1 MNTTRTGRERGQA
14 LVEFALV
21 FPVFLL
27 LFFGVIDIGRLVYV
41 NNAVAQAA
49 REGSRWGAVADRT
62 QANNYPMNI
71 VDQTTGLMTAVPSP
85 SVSIACYLPT
95 DATLSNPVSSGLCAA
110 GDLLQVKV
118 SSPVQMFT
126 PVIGQL
132 IGTVTVAS
140 TSQVVVN

>member
-1 MNTTRTGRERGQA
+1 MGTLTRPERGQA

-62 QANNYPMNI
+62 QANNYPANI
-71 VDQTTGLMTAVPSP
+71 VTQTTGLMTAVPNP
-85 SVSIACYLPT
+85 IVSITCYLPY
-95 DATLSNPVSSGLCAA
+95 DATLSSPVASGLCAA

-118 SSPVQMFT
+118 SSSVQMFT

-132 IGTVTVAS
+132 IGPINVAS
-140 TSQVVVN
+140 TSRVVVN

>member
-1 MNTTRTGRERGQA
+1 MSTRRSQERGQA

-21 FPVFLL
+21 LPVFLL
-27 LFFGVIDIGRLVYV
+27 LFFGIIDIGRLVYV

-62 QANNYPMNI
+62 QANNYPTNI
-71 VDQTTGLMTAVPSP
+71 VNQTAGLMAAVPSP
-85 SVSIACYLPT
+85 TVSIACFLPY
-95 DATLSNPVSSGLCAA
+95 DATFSNPVASGYCTA

-118 SSPVQMFT
+118 SSSVQMFT

-132 IGTVTVAS
+132 VGPITVAS